1 MSAEQ
6 VEERIKAK
14 VFPRRVRIKEFF
26 RDYDKGRCGY
36 ITLSQFHRALDLCQL
51 ELSPGDIE
59 ALAAKYQGTDQW
71 GRVNYTAFAAVID
84 AVFVTEGL
92 ETMPLAA
99 VTTGFSATRNL
110 ALGKPVAAL
119 TAAEEAALP
128 EVLARLK
135 TFVATRKILMK
146 TFFKDA
152 EHNQNSVMIAEHV
165 TKNQF
170 TAAIVTLSMSL
181 SPVDTN
187 LLCKAFDDRGDGTVN
202 HRLFCSEVDDPA
214 TWGVDPITGPANGT
228 GPDHPGAPKGGKQP
242 PVVPTAEVQAL
253 VDKITKVARVNSI
266 RVHEFFQDFDKL
278 RANAIPHKKFISGLT
293 MALEKTGLY
302 LCEADLMAITECF
315 KADKV
320 ETTSLNS
327 TVDMIEQ
334 PAYFKQFY
342 VRWLDF
348 CDAVDMANTIKGLEN
363 MPLGSTMYRAPAHAV
378 GRSGGAP
385 PAVLQS
391 LREQIRVRGVL
402 VKHFFQD
409 FEANQN
415 SVMVI
420 NHVTEQQFKQCMHRL
435 DFAVSQA
442 EVRAIAA
449 FFDDRGDG
457 TVNYRDFV
465 NCVDPA
471 PASINPW
478 KTSGAESGEGCNG
491 SVRMPGRAEQAAAAV
506 VDRIKQCCLIHRIRI
521 HEFFADFDRLRNG
534 VVTKKQFEIALSM
547 AFDKLDL
554 KLTVPDVAE
563 LAAAYGDRQV
573 PAVQLS
579 RTTDLTTTELYYASN
594 FVRWVEFCN
603 DVDQVFVQ
611 KGLEAMP
618 TTAMATGVGFAPES
632 EALSAGEEAAASD
645 LLGRLKHRLDTR
657 RIELA
662 SWFMDFS
669 ASQNSPMR
677 VNHVTPPQFR
687 QVLAKLELAVTEPEA
702 RLLVKKYGV
711 NDKTVNGG
719 GFINYRTFCTDLQPP
734 PPHINPWKTV
744 GL

>member
-170 TAAIVTLSMSL
+170 TAAIVTLSMPL

-266 RVHEFFQDFDKL
+266 RVHEFFQDFGEDHPHNSLVLAPSHCAHSLRWFGLPSSFSLSGARVFFLFFLDKL

-302 LCEADLMAITECF
+302 LWCAARF
-315 KADKV
+315 
-320 ETTSLNS
+320 TS
-327 TVDMIEQ
+327 
-334 PAYFKQFY
+334 
-342 VRWLDF
+342 
-348 CDAVDMANTIKGLEN
+348 
-363 MPLGSTMYRAPAHAV
+363 
-378 GRSGGAP
+378 
-385 PAVLQS
+385 S
-391 LREQIRVRGVL
+391 L
-402 VKHFFQD
+402 
-409 FEANQN
+409 
-415 SVMVI
+415 
-420 NHVTEQQFKQCMHRL
+420 
-435 DFAVSQA
+435 
-442 EVRAIAA
+442 
-449 FFDDRGDG
+449 
-457 TVNYRDFV
+457 
-465 NCVDPA
+465 PA
-471 PASINPW
+471 PASVPTAPTVI
-478 KTSGAESGEGCNG
+478 C
-491 SVRMPGRAEQAAAAV
+491 AEQ
-506 VDRIKQCCLIHRIRI
+506 L
-521 HEFFADFDRLRNG
+521 
-534 VVTKKQFEIALSM
+534 LSLLHHWSV
-547 AFDKLDL
+547 F
-554 KLTVPDVAE
+554 LTLPPA
-563 LAAAYGDRQV
+563 LAAR
-573 PAVQLS
+573 
-579 RTTDLTTTELYYASN
+579 RT
-594 FVRWVEFCN
+594 
-603 DVDQVFVQ
+603 
-611 KGLEAMP
+611 
-618 TTAMATGVGFAPES
+618 
-632 EALSAGEEAAASD
+632 
-645 LLGRLKHRLDTR
+645 
-657 RIELA
+657 
-662 SWFMDFS
+662 
-669 ASQNSPMR
+669 
-677 VNHVTPPQFR
+677 
-687 QVLAKLELAVTEPEA
+687 
-702 RLLVKKYGV
+702 
-711 NDKTVNGG
+711 
-719 GFINYRTFCTDLQPP
+719 
-734 PPHINPWKTV
+734 
-744 GL
+744 